1 MSEKQSLF
9 VHTPH
14 KHKPRNINEVHAQE
28 RTQHANAYTI
38 FNEKAAVWLTLLF
51 STMELFWI
59 VDIFMA
65 VWIIG
70 NSIGFWHF
78 DPMPFPLL
86 LMVIN
91 IPQLPL
97 LPLLAI
103 GQAVLSRKQ
112 ALQAEEQFN
121 TTMKT
126 YHDIEQ
132 IMLHLSA
139 QDEELLRQDK
149 LRSEQYQELLKQT
162 EMLTSVLTPPGTTI
176 RRKVRKPEEGSQ

>member
-1 MSEKQSLF
+1 MEQRKNKLF
-9 VHTPH
+9 DHIPH
-14 KHKPRNINEVHAQE
+14 WHKPRNVNDIHAQE
-28 RTQHANAYTI
+28 KAQHANAYTV
-38 FNEKAAVWLTLLF
+38 FNEKAAVWLTLIF

-65 VWIIG
+65 IWIIG

-112 ALQAEEQFN
+112 TLQADEAYQ
-121 TTMKT
+121 TTM
-126 YHDIEQ
+126 HSFSDIEQ
-132 IMLHLSA
+132 IMQHLDK
-139 QDEELLRQDK
+139 QDDVILEILRRLDK
-149 LRSEQYQELLKQT
+149 GGGNTNET
-162 EMLTSVLTPPGTTI
+162 NT
-176 RRKVRKPEEGSQ
+176 KPLPTV